1 MGTRAVRR
9 LIGTALLSLLCLG
22 GLVGGADPAAAHTTL
37 VEVRPADGAVLS
49 QPARQL
55 ELIFD
60 GRVHGPVSLLVAGPD
75 GALVSAGSAEL
86 TGRTVRQVLRAAATP
101 GRYQVSFRVIGDDGH
116 PLVGQTGF
124 SLGAVAGVGPA
135 ADRGPALGG
144 AATWLGLALLLA
156 GLAMLG
162 RGRPRPQCLGAVL
175 VGLGVL
181 VGALV
186 IGGGAPQQAPA
197 GLPDPGSLTGWGLPI
212 VRLVTQAGLIAALGW
227 VLLAT
232 ALLPGSAEQAR
243 RRAFRLAAIG
253 AVVGA
258 MAGVG
263 QAILARSE
271 VLAVSA
277 VAAAGPRGLSGYLV
291 TDRQGRAMFAQVLLA
306 GWVALLARRSA
317 RGPTTGRTIG
327 WVALLAAALALLP
340 PVLAGHSV
348 AVGAPGLSGTMI
360 SAHVLAVAAWVG
372 GLLALGWAMRVQ
384 IDGAQVAI
392 RRYGPLATGC
402 LLLVAVTGLG
412 SATIRADGPGGLL
425 TGYGALLLAKLLL
438 FVVIAEVGRRQ
449 RASVRGA
456 AGLLRLVLPELTLMA
471 TAVAVGVAL
480 TRTPLPPRQFVPPV
494 DGADLLGYPP
504 PLQATVPRLLT
515 GLLLDGPA
523 LAAIVVLAVGYLLA
537 VLAVRRRGL
546 RWPVGASLAWAAGL
560 LLLAWATVGGLGV
573 YARVSLPAQVAAH
586 LLIATAVPILLLRG
600 APRALVSTLAP
611 DRTAGAGLA
620 RAWQVLSA
628 PEVALTW
635 FALAVFGWYLP
646 AVFSA
651 VMLRPWGYWLI
662 MVTGLSA
669 GLLLFAR
676 VVPPVGPRSVVVER
690 IRGRVV
696 LLGGA
701 LGMIAAASL
710 ALSWSRLLVG
720 EAYYRQLTVPYFR
733 VLPDEQ
739 RLAGTWIWVA
749 GGVPVLLL
757 AAALILARDSDRPD
771 PAPDSGSERELTQTG

>member
-9 LIGTALLSLLCLG
+9 LTATALLSLLCLG
-22 GLVGGADPAAAHTTL
+22 WLVGGADPAVAHTTL

-49 QPARQL
+49 QPVRQL

-60 GRVHGPVSLLVAGPD
+60 RRVHGPVSLLVAGPD
-75 GALVSAGSAEL
+75 GALVGAGSAEL
-86 TGRTVRQVLRAAATP
+86 SGRSVRQVLRPAAAP

-116 PLVGQTGF
+116 PVVGQTGF
-124 SLGAVAGVGPA
+124 SLGAAVGVSPG
-135 ADRGPALGG
+135 ADRGAALG
-144 AATWLGLALLLA
+144 AAASWFGLVLLLA
-156 GLAMLG
+156 GLAILG
-162 RGRPRPQCLGAVL
+162 RGRPRQQWLGAAL
-175 VGLGVL
+175 LTLGVL
-181 VGALV
+181 VGALA
-186 IGGGAPQQAPA
+186 IGGGAPRPAPA
-197 GLPDPGSLTGWGLPI
+197 GLPDPGPLTGWSLPI
-212 VRLVTQAGLIAALGW
+212 IRLVTQAGLIAAFGW

-232 ALLPGSAEQAR
+232 ALLPDNAQPAR
-243 RRAFRLAAIG
+243 QRAFRLAGIG
-253 AVVGA
+253 AAVAA

-277 VAAAGPRGLSGYLV
+277 VSAAAPRGLSGYLV
-291 TDRQGRAMFAQVLLA
+291 TDRQGRAMLAQVLLSC
-306 GWVALLARRSA
+306 GVALLARRSL
-317 RGPTTGRTIG
+317 RGPTG

-340 PVLAGHSV
+340 AVLAGHSV
-348 AVGAPGLSGTMI
+348 AVGAPGLSGTVI
-360 SAHVLAVAAWVG
+360 SVHVLAVAAWVG
-372 GLLALGWAMRVQ
+372 GLLALGWAVRVQ
-384 IDGAQVAI
+384 VDGVQVAI
-392 RRYGPLATGC
+392 RRYSPLATGC

-412 SATIRADGPGGLL
+412 SATIRVGGLDGLL

-449 RASVRGA
+449 RVSVRGGS
-456 AGLLRLVLPELTLMA
+456 GLFRLVLPELTLMA
-471 TAVAVGVAL
+471 TAIAIGVAL
-480 TRTPLPPRQFVPPV
+480 TRTPLPKRRFVPPV
-494 DGADLLGYPP
+494 DGGDLLGYSPP
-504 PLQATVPRLLT
+504 RQATVPRLLT
-515 GLLLDGPA
+515 GVLLDGPA
-523 LAAIVVLAVGYLLA
+523 LAAIGVLAVGYLLA
-537 VLAVRRRGL
+537 VLALRRRG
-546 RWPVGASLAWAAGL
+546 RCWPVGASLAWAAGL

-600 APRALVSTLAP
+600 APGALVSTLAP
-611 DRTAGAGLA
+611 DRTAGAGRA
-620 RAWQVLSA
+620 RAWRVLSA

-651 VMLRPWGYWLI
+651 VMLRPGGYWLI
-662 MVTGLSA
+662 TVTGFSA

-676 VVPPVGPRSVVVER
+676 VVPPAGPGSVVVER
-690 IRGRVV
+690 FHGRVL

-710 ALSWSRLLVG
+710 ALTWSRLLVG

-757 AAALILARDSDRPD
+757 AAALILARESDRPG
-771 PAPDSGSERELTQTG
+771 PAQDSGSDRELTQTG